1 VQFIPT
7 NDVFHH
13 LTHLLL
19 IHKDHDLITD
29 MFRAQGI
36 EVTRSKIKAWTTKTG
51 KQRQGYREMP
61 REALDAFIDE
71 CYKRKFVTFDDE

>member
-1 VQFIPT
+1 MQFIPT

-29 MFRAQGI
+29 MFSSQGI
-36 EVTRSKIKAWTTKTG
+36 DVSRSKIKAWSTKTG
-51 KQRQGYREMP
+51 IQRPGYREMP
-61 REALDAFIDE
+61 REVLDTFID
-71 CYKRKFVTFDDE
+71 